1 MCIRRHPTGKAVC
14 KFKACL
20 IHFFRI
26 RLKSNGVRTGKAPHS
41 KGYRIAGSVCLRLR
55 GEGGLQHSAAACSC
69 MEEEHITRINPGL
82 PGRHWAA
89 PQLKKFQR
97 LRNSSTILICTIGL
111 ALCTFGCSTYYYQ
124 VTDLNTGKL
133 YYTEDMYQKN
143 GTLHLKD
150 GKTGNAVTLQN
161 SDVREITKED
171 FETRRVQP

>member
-1 MCIRRHPTGKAVC
+1 MV
-14 KFKACL
+14 
-20 IHFFRI
+20 
-26 RLKSNGVRTGKAPHS
+26 
-41 KGYRIAGSVCLRLR
+41 
-55 GEGGLQHSAAACSC
+55 GLSL
-69 MEEEHITRINPGL
+69 G
-82 PGRHWAA
+82 
-89 PQLKKFQR
+89 
-97 LRNSSTILICTIGL
+97 
-111 ALCTFGCSTYYYQ
+111 TFGCTTYYYQ